1 MVIPNE
7 KTDSNAFAKINELR
21 LRNPKNVLIGHLNV
35 DYLQKRNY
43 QKLLLIFYF
52 HLKRKSM
59 KHFQAVNLKLAAI
72 KCFIK
77 FSRGIMI
84 YVNKTNPVEY

>member
-1 MVIPNE
+1 
-7 KTDSNAFAKINELR
+7 
-21 LRNPKNVLIGHLNV
+21 
-35 DYLQKRNY
+35 
-43 QKLLLIFYF
+43 
-52 HLKRKSM
+52 M

-77 FSRGIMI
+77 FSTGIMI